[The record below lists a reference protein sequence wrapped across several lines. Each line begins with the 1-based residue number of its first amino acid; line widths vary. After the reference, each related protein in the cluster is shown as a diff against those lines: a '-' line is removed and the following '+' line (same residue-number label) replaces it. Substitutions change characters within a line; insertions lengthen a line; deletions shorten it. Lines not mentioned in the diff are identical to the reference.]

1 MIHNAQFKQFEF
13 VLLFTVIPL
22 LFVLHMLPITLLM
35 PTLWLMALYAL
46 FVLKATH
53 HDFSFLGFKKNQ
65 FGFTLLRFIL
75 LGAVFTF
82 LSYFYHSEAFFH
94 MVTNETKLFIVL
106 VVLYPFISV
115 IPQELIY
122 REFFFSRYH
131 WKLSMQNLLILNA
144 VIFSWAH
151 SVFDSIIVLVL
162 TLFVGVLFAQTY
174 LRSRSFILVC
184 IEHTL
189 FGYLL
194 FTSGIGELFFQSGS
208 LDLLRSIMG

>member
-13 VLLFTVIPL
+13 VILFTIIPL
-22 LFVLHMLPITLLM
+22 LFVLHMIPLGFLM
-35 PTLWLMALYAL
+35 PMLWLMSLYAML
-46 FVLKATH
+46 VLKATH

-65 FGFTLLRFIL
+65 FIFTLLRFIL

-82 LSYFYHSEAFFH
+82 LSYFYHPEAFFH
-94 MVTNETKLFIVL
+94 MVKNEMQLFIL
-106 VVLYPFISV
+106 LLLLYPLISV
-115 IPQELIY
+115 LPQELLY

-131 WKLSMQNLLILNA
+131 WKLSVQNQIMLNA

-151 SVFDSIIVLVL
+151 SAFDSIIVFAL
-162 TLFVGVLFAQTY
+162 TLFVGLLFAQTY
-174 LRSRSFILVC
+174 LRNRSFILVC

-194 FTSGIGELFFQSGS
+194 FTSGMGELFFQSGS
-208 LDLLRSIMG
+208 LDLLRSITG